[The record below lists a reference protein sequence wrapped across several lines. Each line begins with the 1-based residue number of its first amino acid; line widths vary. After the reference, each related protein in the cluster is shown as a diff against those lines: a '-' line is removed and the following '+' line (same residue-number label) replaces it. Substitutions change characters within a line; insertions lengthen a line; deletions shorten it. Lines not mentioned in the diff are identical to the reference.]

1 MTLTLG
7 TNDHE
12 SIRRHGESTYPEEC
26 CGFLLGTGDG
36 DDKNVVGILRADNQR
51 RDSAR
56 NRYLIAPEDYLAAEL
71 QAQRSG
77 LEIVGF
83 YHSHPDSEARPSEFD
98 RKQALPWCSYLIV
111 TVVGG
116 RAEGL
121 SSWVLAEDH
130 SEFIEEMIASEGGG
144 H

>member
-1 MTLTLG
+1 MTLTLS

-12 SIRRHGESTYPEEC
+12 AIRRHGESTYPEEC

-36 DDKNVVGILRADNQR
+36 SDKKVVGILRADNQR

-83 YHSHPDSEARPSEFD
+83 YHSHPDSEAHPSEFD
-98 RKQALPWCSYLIV
+98 RKHALPWCSYLIV
-111 TVVGG
+111 SVSEG

-130 SEFIEEMIASEGGG
+130 SEFLEEMITSEGGG